1 MSSWP
6 QPEATPGRRRGPLSG
21 VNLPPERRPQSA
33 ARDPFLPS
41 AVQAFRIARCSLLD
55 HLVPGCQQC
64 FRDGKAERLGG
75 LKVDHQFEL
84 VRL

>member
-1 MSSWP
+1 MARCRSLCKHFVF
-6 QPEATPGRRRGPLSG
+6 PLFG
-21 VNLPPERRPQSA
+21 EHRTLPAPDRFDA
-33 ARDPFLPS
+33 NDPFLPS